1 MISVIAIVCQYF
13 FLFVISICTNIQI
26 QALPQTI
33 IYRETDL
40 VIICSIT
47 NPSQLSSVF
56 FIELLKNSSTTFET
70 VVEVSTGQTPLVQWR
85 DTTLQNRAS
94 ATGNIDSPSNAQLR
108 LTIDKNSVLC
118 HADFKMYKCKMAGFS
133 STALEVVTQE
143 TSSIALYQIG
153 IYYL

>member
-13 FLFVISICTNIQI
+13 FCSSSASAQNIQI

-70 VVEVSTGQTPLVQWR
+70 VVEVSTGQTPLVQWS